1 MDYNSQGLSTT
12 KLIQML
18 IKSFSQN
25 DGIEN
30 FGFILATYELDKE
43 QDDFQVEV
51 LLNTAGTE
59 ITTDLVDGISFAFNQ
74 FIESLDDEEDEE
86 DDYFNYN

>member
-74 FIESLDDEEDEE
+74 FIESLDDEDDEE